1 MPPRGVKKGTKRAR
15 QYEHTKDSVKSQG
28 KSEDTAEEIAARTV
42 NKERA
47 RAGES
52 RTRSRSSV
60 GDPKSSGQRGGER
73 SGTNR
78 PKGRT
83 RDQLYNEAKKLNIEG
98 RSTMTKDQLE
108 RAVDRKKS

>member
-15 QYEHTKDSVKSQG
+15 QYEHIKDSAKDQG
-28 KSEDTAEEIAARTV
+28 ASEDRATEIAARTV

-47 RAGES
+47 RSGES
-52 RTRSRSSV
+52 RERSRTSTRDMSS
-60 GDPKSSGQRGGER
+60 SRRGGLR

-83 RDQLYNEAKKLNIEG
+83 KEQLYNEAKKLGIQG
-98 RSTMTKDQLE
+98 RSRM
-108 RAVDRKKS
+108 

>member
-1 MPPRGVKKGTKRAR
+1 VKKGTKRAR
-15 QYEHTKDSVKSQG
+15 QYEHVKDSVKSQG

-47 RAGES
+47 RSGES
-52 RTRSRSSV
+52 RQRSRSSV
-60 GDPKSSGQRGGER
+60 RDPKSSSQRGGER

-83 RDQLYNEAKKLNIEG
+83 RDQLYNEAKHLNIEG
-98 RSTMTKDQLE
+98 RSSMNKQQLE

>member
-15 QYEHTKDSVKSQG
+15 QYEHIKESQKERG
-28 KSEDTAEEIAARTV
+28 TSEDRAEEIAARTV

-47 RAGES
+47 RSGES
-52 RTRSRSSV
+52 RTRSRTSTQDMSP
-60 GDPKSSGQRGGER
+60 GRRGGQR

-83 RDQLYNEAKKLNIEG
+83 RDQLYNEAKHLGIAG
-98 RSTMTKDQLE
+98 RSRMTKAQLE